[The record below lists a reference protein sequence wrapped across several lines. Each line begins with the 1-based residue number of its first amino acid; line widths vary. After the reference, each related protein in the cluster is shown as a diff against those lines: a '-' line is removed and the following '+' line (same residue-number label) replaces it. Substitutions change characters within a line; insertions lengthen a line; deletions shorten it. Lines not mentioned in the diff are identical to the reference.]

1 MRFSIHGF
9 DQKTAVEFG
18 LTNDE
23 LLILRH
29 FEDFVHSGKMDSFY
43 ENGYMYYWVNY
54 NKFLED
60 LPILKISKDRLGDIM
75 LHVLGEKPIELDE
88 KMKCYSEKMLKKVKN
103 RKYIGLLKNKT
114 IRNPVTGVRSYFAF
128 TIKFYKLK
136 QKITNNDDSINSNS
150 VSIPERFGINTD
162 IKSVSIPEPNRY
174 QYRNKDYSI
183 NDYSINDINTHSPLN
198 VQMDNEK
205 PNVHFV
211 HADNVHAQNA
221 QLKKKIELK
230 ENIEKE
236 SNLYVLLSVK
246 QEVQHTMP
254 NVRNEVLNPTACGAV
269 HVRNEVPSNKTNINK
284 TNLTNNIYSSAEQ
297 KEEKAKD
304 KEIYKRIVDY
314 LNKTADKSFKSTTK
328 KTISLIDA
336 RLKEGFTEEEFYKV
350 IDNKV
355 LNWLDNDKMN
365 AYLRPETLFGN
376 KFESYLNET
385 PKKSLKGNESVKGK
399 TKTNNNK
406 FANFNQTFDKYSED
420 ELDAI
425 IKKSQSAKFK

>member
-43 ENGYMYYWVNY
+43 EEGYMYYWVNY

-75 LHVLGEKPIELDE
+75 LHVLGEKPIELEE

-114 IRNPVTGVRSYFAF
+114 IRNPVAGVRSYFAF
-128 TIKFYKLK
+128 TLKFYKLK
-136 QKITNNDDSINSNS
+136 QKITNNDDSINTDS

-162 IKSVSIPEPNRY
+162 IDSVSIPEPNRY

-183 NDYSINDINTHSPLN
+183 NDYSINDIDRYSPLN
-198 VQMDNEK
+198 
-205 PNVHFV
+205 
-211 HADNVHAQNA
+211 
-221 QLKKKIELK
+221 
-230 ENIEKE
+230 
-236 SNLYVLLSVK
+236 K

-297 KEEKAKD
+297 KEEKTKD

-355 LNWLDNDKMN
+355 LNWLDDDKMN

>member
-43 ENGYMYYWVNY
+43 EEGYMYYWVNY

-75 LHVLGEKPIELDE
+75 LHVLGEKPIELEE

-114 IRNPVTGVRSYFAF
+114 IRNPVAGVRSYFAF
-128 TIKFYKLK
+128 TLKFYKLK
-136 QKITNNDDSINSNS
+136 QKITNNDDSINTDS

-162 IKSVSIPEPNRY
+162 IDSVSIPEPNRY

-183 NDYSINDINTHSPLN
+183 NDYSINDIDRYSPLN
-198 VQMDNEK
+198 
-205 PNVHFV
+205 
-211 HADNVHAQNA
+211 
-221 QLKKKIELK
+221 
-230 ENIEKE
+230 
-236 SNLYVLLSVK
+236 K

-284 TNLTNNIYSSAEQ
+284 TNLTNNIYSSVEQ
-297 KEEKAKD
+297 KEEKTKD
-304 KEIYKRIVDY
+304 KEIYKR
-314 LNKTADKSFKSTTK
+314 
-328 KTISLIDA
+328 
-336 RLKEGFTEEEFYKV
+336 
-350 IDNKV
+350 
-355 LNWLDNDKMN
+355 
-365 AYLRPETLFGN
+365 
-376 KFESYLNET
+376 
-385 PKKSLKGNESVKGK
+385 
-399 TKTNNNK
+399 
-406 FANFNQTFDKYSED
+406 
-420 ELDAI
+420 
-425 IKKSQSAKFK
+425 

>member
-43 ENGYMYYWVNY
+43 EEGYMYYWVNY

-75 LHVLGEKPIELDE
+75 LHVLGEKPIELEE

-114 IRNPVTGVRSYFAF
+114 IRNPVAGVRSYFAF
-128 TIKFYKLK
+128 TLKFYKLK
-136 QKITNNDDSINSNS
+136 QKITNNDDSINTDS

-162 IKSVSIPEPNRY
+162 IDSVSIPEPNRY

-183 NDYSINDINTHSPLN
+183 NDYSINDIDRYSPLN
-198 VQMDNEK
+198 
-205 PNVHFV
+205 
-211 HADNVHAQNA
+211 
-221 QLKKKIELK
+221 
-230 ENIEKE
+230 
-236 SNLYVLLSVK
+236 K

-284 TNLTNNIYSSAEQ
+284 TNLTNNIYSSVEQ
-297 KEEKAKD
+297 KEEKTKD

-355 LNWLDNDKMN
+355 LNWLDDDKMN

-385 PKKSLKGNESVKGK
+385 PKKSLKGNEGVKGK

>member
-1 MRFSIHGF
+1 M
-9 DQKTAVEFG
+9 
-18 LTNDE
+18 E
-23 LLILRH
+23 LL
-29 FEDFVHSGKMDSFY
+29 KDSRKGDWFWA
-43 ENGYMYYWVNY
+43 ENSLVDR
-54 NKFLED
+54 ED
-60 LPILKISKDRLGDIM
+60 LSIYEKMIYIVLIRYSDEESCCFPSYKTISKKAGCSERQVSN
-75 LHVLGEKPIELDE
+75 VLKSLEEK
-88 KMKCYSEKMLKKVKN
+88 
-103 RKYIGLLKNKT
+103 GLL
-114 IRNPVTGVRSYFAF
+114 IRKKRKRKG
-128 TIKFYKLK
+128 
-136 QKITNNDDSINSNS
+136 SN
-150 VSIPERFGINTD
+150 
-162 IKSVSIPEPNRY
+162 
-174 QYRNKDYSI
+174 
-183 NDYSINDINTHSPLN
+183 
-198 VQMDNEK
+198 
-205 PNVHFV
+205 
-211 HADNVHAQNA
+211 
-221 QLKKKIELK
+221 
-230 ENIEKE
+230 EKE
-236 SNLYVLLSVK
+236 SNLYILLSAK

-297 KEEKAKD
+297 KEEKTKD

>member
-43 ENGYMYYWVNY
+43 EEGYMYYWVNY

-75 LHVLGEKPIELDE
+75 LHVLGEKPIELEE

-114 IRNPVTGVRSYFAF
+114 IRNPVAGVRSYFAF
-128 TIKFYKLK
+128 TLKFYKLK
-136 QKITNNDDSINSNS
+136 QKITNNDDSINTDS

-162 IKSVSIPEPNRY
+162 IDSVSIPEPNRY

-183 NDYSINDINTHSPLN
+183 NDYSINDIDRYSPLN
-198 VQMDNEK
+198 
-205 PNVHFV
+205 
-211 HADNVHAQNA
+211 
-221 QLKKKIELK
+221 
-230 ENIEKE
+230 
-236 SNLYVLLSVK
+236 K

-284 TNLTNNIYSSAEQ
+284 TNLTNNIYSSVEQ
-297 KEEKAKD
+297 KEEKTKD

-355 LNWLDNDKMN
+355 LNWLDDDKMN

-385 PKKSLKGNESVKGK
+385 PKKALKGNESVKGK

-420 ELDAI
+420 EFNAI
-425 IKKSQSAKFK
+425 IKKSQSFKFK

>member
-43 ENGYMYYWVNY
+43 EEGYMYYWVNY

-75 LHVLGEKPIELDE
+75 LHVLGEKPIELEE

-114 IRNPVTGVRSYFAF
+114 IRNPVAGVRSYFAF
-128 TIKFYKLK
+128 TLKFYKLK
-136 QKITNNDDSINSNS
+136 QKITNNDDSINTDS

-162 IKSVSIPEPNRY
+162 IDSVSIPEPNRY

-183 NDYSINDINTHSPLN
+183 NDYSINDIDRYSPLN
-198 VQMDNEK
+198 
-205 PNVHFV
+205 
-211 HADNVHAQNA
+211 
-221 QLKKKIELK
+221 
-230 ENIEKE
+230 
-236 SNLYVLLSVK
+236 K

-284 TNLTNNIYSSAEQ
+284 TNLTNNIYSSVEQ
-297 KEEKAKD
+297 KEEKTKD

-355 LNWLDNDKMN
+355 LNWLDDDKMN

>member
-1 MRFSIHGF
+1 MELLKDSRKRDWFWIENSLIDNLELSIYEKMIYIVLVRHLDDESTCFPRRSTIAKEAGCSEATVKRTINSLEEKKLIKRVF
-9 DQKTAVEFG
+9 RKDEITGKNTSNLYYVASSKIGVHTEPRLTQNPIGAHTEPRGGSDRPANNTHINNTQ
-18 LTNDE
+18 LTNN
-23 LLILRH
+23 I
-29 FEDFVHSGKMDSFY
+29 
-43 ENGYMYYWVNY
+43 
-54 NKFLED
+54 
-60 LPILKISKDRLGDIM
+60 
-75 LHVLGEKPIELDE
+75 
-88 KMKCYSEKMLKKVKN
+88 YSPTKQKKE
-103 RKYIGLLKNKT
+103 
-114 IRNPVTGVRSYFAF
+114 
-128 TIKFYKLK
+128 
-136 QKITNNDDSINSNS
+136 KITNNDDGINSDS

-162 IKSVSIPEPNRY
+162 IDSVSIPEPNRY

-183 NDYSINDINTHSPLN
+183 NDYSINDIDRYSPLN
-198 VQMDNEK
+198 
-205 PNVHFV
+205 
-211 HADNVHAQNA
+211 
-221 QLKKKIELK
+221 
-230 ENIEKE
+230 
-236 SNLYVLLSVK
+236 K

-284 TNLTNNIYSSAEQ
+284 TNLTNNIYSSVEQ
-297 KEEKAKD
+297 KEEKTKD

-355 LNWLDNDKMN
+355 LNWLDDDKMN

>member
-43 ENGYMYYWVNY
+43 EEGYMYYWVNY

-75 LHVLGEKPIELDE
+75 LHVLGEKPIELEE

-114 IRNPVTGVRSYFAF
+114 IRNPVAGVRSYFAF
-128 TIKFYKLK
+128 TLKFYKLK
-136 QKITNNDDSINSNS
+136 QKITNNDDSINTDS

-162 IKSVSIPEPNRY
+162 IDSVSIPEPNRY

-183 NDYSINDINTHSPLN
+183 NDYSINDIDRYSPLN
-198 VQMDNEK
+198 
-205 PNVHFV
+205 
-211 HADNVHAQNA
+211 
-221 QLKKKIELK
+221 
-230 ENIEKE
+230 
-236 SNLYVLLSVK
+236 K

-284 TNLTNNIYSSAEQ
+284 TNLTNNIYSSVEQ
-297 KEEKAKD
+297 KEEKTKD

-355 LNWLDNDKMN
+355 LNWLDDDKMN

-385 PKKSLKGNESVKGK
+385 PKKALKGNESVKGK

-406 FANFNQTFDKYSED
+406 FANFDQTFNKYSEK

-425 IKKSQSAKFK
+425 IKKSQSVKFK

>member
-1 MRFSIHGF
+1 M
-9 DQKTAVEFG
+9 
-18 LTNDE
+18 E
-23 LLILRH
+23 LL
-29 FEDFVHSGKMDSFY
+29 KDSRKRDWFWA
-43 ENGYMYYWVNY
+43 ENSLVDR
-54 NKFLED
+54 ED
-60 LPILKISKDRLGDIM
+60 LSIYEKMIYIVLIRYSDEESCCFPSYKTISKKARCSERQVSN
-75 LHVLGEKPIELDE
+75 VLKSLEEK
-88 KMKCYSEKMLKKVKN
+88 
-103 RKYIGLLKNKT
+103 GLL
-114 IRNPVTGVRSYFAF
+114 IRKKRKRKG
-128 TIKFYKLK
+128 
-136 QKITNNDDSINSNS
+136 SN
-150 VSIPERFGINTD
+150 
-162 IKSVSIPEPNRY
+162 
-174 QYRNKDYSI
+174 
-183 NDYSINDINTHSPLN
+183 
-198 VQMDNEK
+198 
-205 PNVHFV
+205 
-211 HADNVHAQNA
+211 
-221 QLKKKIELK
+221 
-230 ENIEKE
+230 EKE
-236 SNLYVLLSVK
+236 SNLYILLSAK

-297 KEEKAKD
+297 KEEKTKD

>member
-43 ENGYMYYWVNY
+43 EEGYMYYWVNY

-75 LHVLGEKPIELDE
+75 LHVLGEKPIELEE

-114 IRNPVTGVRSYFAF
+114 IRNPVAGVRSYFAF
-128 TIKFYKLK
+128 TLKFYKLK
-136 QKITNNDDSINSNS
+136 QKITNNDDSINS
-150 VSIPERFGINTD
+150 D
-162 IKSVSIPEPNRY
+162 SVSIPEPNRY

-183 NDYSINDINTHSPLN
+183 NDYSINDINTYSPSS
-198 VQMDNEK
+198 
-205 PNVHFV
+205 
-211 HADNVHAQNA
+211 
-221 QLKKKIELK
+221 
-230 ENIEKE
+230 EN
-236 SNLYVLLSVK
+236 NRVCGDLPLGH
-246 QEVQHTMP
+246 EVTYP
-254 NVRNEVLNPTACGAV
+254 RSCGDLPV
-269 HVRNEVPSNKTNINK
+269 GHVVTSNKTNINK

-297 KEEKAKD
+297 KEEKIKD

-314 LNKTADKSFKSTTK
+314 LNKAADKSFKSTTK

-355 LNWLDNDKMN
+355 LNWLDDDKMN

-385 PKKSLKGNESVKGK
+385 PKKALKGNESVKGK
-399 TKTNNNK
+399 TKANNNK
-406 FANFNQTFDKYSED
+406 FANFNQTFDKYSEK

-425 IKKSQSAKFK
+425 IKKSQSFKFK

>member
-43 ENGYMYYWVNY
+43 EEGYMYYWVNY

-75 LHVLGEKPIELDE
+75 LHVLGEKPIELEE

-114 IRNPVTGVRSYFAF
+114 IRNPVAGVRSYFAF
-128 TIKFYKLK
+128 TLKFYKLK
-136 QKITNNDDSINSNS
+136 QKITNNDDSINTDS

-162 IKSVSIPEPNRY
+162 IDSVSIPEPNRY

-183 NDYSINDINTHSPLN
+183 NDYSINDIDRYSPLN
-198 VQMDNEK
+198 
-205 PNVHFV
+205 
-211 HADNVHAQNA
+211 
-221 QLKKKIELK
+221 
-230 ENIEKE
+230 
-236 SNLYVLLSVK
+236 K

-284 TNLTNNIYSSAEQ
+284 TNLTNNIYSSVEQ
-297 KEEKAKD
+297 KEEKTKD

>member
-1 MRFSIHGF
+1 MLVRHLDDESTCFPRRSTIAKEAGCSEATVKRTINSLEEKKLIKRVFRKDEITGKNTSNLYYVASSKIGVHTEPRLTQNPIGAHTEPRGGS
-9 DQKTAVEFG
+9 DRPANNTHINNTQ
-18 LTNDE
+18 LTNN
-23 LLILRH
+23 I
-29 FEDFVHSGKMDSFY
+29 
-43 ENGYMYYWVNY
+43 
-54 NKFLED
+54 
-60 LPILKISKDRLGDIM
+60 
-75 LHVLGEKPIELDE
+75 
-88 KMKCYSEKMLKKVKN
+88 YSPTKQKKE
-103 RKYIGLLKNKT
+103 
-114 IRNPVTGVRSYFAF
+114 
-128 TIKFYKLK
+128 
-136 QKITNNDDSINSNS
+136 KITNNDDGINSDS

-162 IKSVSIPEPNRY
+162 IDSVSIPEPNRY

-183 NDYSINDINTHSPLN
+183 NDYSINDIDRYSPLN
-198 VQMDNEK
+198 
-205 PNVHFV
+205 
-211 HADNVHAQNA
+211 
-221 QLKKKIELK
+221 
-230 ENIEKE
+230 
-236 SNLYVLLSVK
+236 K

-284 TNLTNNIYSSAEQ
+284 TNLTNNIYSSVEQ
-297 KEEKAKD
+297 KEEKTKD

-355 LNWLDNDKMN
+355 LNWLDDDKMN